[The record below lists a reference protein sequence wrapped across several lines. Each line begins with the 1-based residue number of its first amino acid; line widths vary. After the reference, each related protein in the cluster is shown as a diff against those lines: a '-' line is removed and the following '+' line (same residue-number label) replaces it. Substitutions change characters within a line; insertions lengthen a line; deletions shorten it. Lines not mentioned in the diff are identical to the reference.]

1 MLYISD
7 NQIFKKYPSSD
18 LVTNSNIHDAKW
30 FHYVAAYAV
39 ATLLLRGGQSP
50 YRCGQ
55 YKRTASSIQ
64 VLLVQKSDMPSTY
77 LGNCD

>member
-50 YRCGQ
+50 NRFGQ
-55 YKRTASSIQ
+55 YI
-64 VLLVQKSDMPSTY
+64 LY
-77 LGNCD
+77 LKKVWRSKPLQRQYS